1 MGIFDRFK
9 KREPE
14 MSDLERLA
22 ALASDPEA
30 LDEIDDDDLKQLIL
44 VKCIEYGICQDGS
57 LIPQL
62 FGLYRYAMDRLD
74 VSDRTHLLS
83 QYSQIVE
90 ERGGEGHMGLMMFL
104 AADTHAAIRSSAAL
118 SLSVLFEPED
128 DNELAGPEF
137 VVRTLLNQED
147 GTSSQGEALG
157 GVLLLGDL
165 RLLPLLE
172 DAWEQLSEEAQLGL
186 TRCKS
191 GFVSE
196 GIVEFW
202 LSCLENGCSETVYGS
217 VVAALA
223 KMPVIAQVPF
233 VIDMERVFPAY
244 AEPENPMKMLRQTS
258 FEDYLDE
265 IRPRLE
271 ALAETESEPKL
282 IPQIFAMW
290 EDPGAYAGLVG

>member
-1 MGIFDRFK
+1 MGLFDRFK
-9 KREPE
+9 RRDPE
-14 MSDLERLA
+14 VSDLERLSA
-22 ALASDPEA
+22 MASDPEA
-30 LDEIDDDDLKQLIL
+30 WDEIDDDQLKQLIM
-44 VKCIEYGICQDGS
+44 VKCIEYGISQDGS
-57 LIPQL
+57 QIPAL
-62 FGLYRYAMDRLD
+62 FGLYRYAMERLD
-74 VSDRTHLLS
+74 VSDRTQLVS
-83 QYSQIVE
+83 QYSEFVDG
-90 ERGGEGHMGLMMFL
+90 RDGEGHMGLMMFL
-104 AADTHAAIRSSAAL
+104 AADTNAAIRSTAAL

-128 DNELAGPEF
+128 GNELAGPEF

-147 GTSSQGEALG
+147 GTASQGEALG
-157 GVLLLGDL
+157 GVLLLGDR

-172 DAWEQLSEEAQLGL
+172 NAWVRLSEEAQLGL

-202 LSCLENGCSETVYGS
+202 LRCLEQGCSEAVYGS

-244 AEPENPMKMLRQTS
+244 ASPENPMRMLRQTS
-258 FEDYLDE
+258 FDDYLDE

-271 ALAETESEPKL
+271 ALEETESEPKL
-282 IPQIFAMW
+282 IPQIYAMW
-290 EDPGAYAGLVG
+290 EDPDSYAGMVG

>member
-9 KREPE
+9 KRESE
-14 MSDLERLA
+14 VSDLERLS
-22 ALASDPEA
+22 ALAGDPEA
-30 LDEIDDDDLKQLIL
+30 LDEIEDEELKQLIM

-74 VSDRTHLLS
+74 VSDRTQLVS
-83 QYSQIVE
+83 QYSQFVE
-90 ERGGEGHMGLMMFL
+90 DREGEGHMGLMMFL
-104 AADTHAAIRSSAAL
+104 AADTNAAIRSTAAL

-128 DNELAGPEF
+128 GNELAGPEF

-157 GVLLLGDL
+157 GVLLLGDR

-172 DAWEQLSEEAQLGL
+172 SAWEQLTEEAQLGL

-202 LSCLENGCSETVYGS
+202 LRCLEKGCSEAVYGS

-223 KMPVIAQVPF
+223 KMPVIAQVPV
-233 VIDMERVFPAY
+233 VIDMERVLPAY

-265 IRPRLE
+265 IQPRLE
-271 ALAETESEPKL
+271 ALERTESEPKL
-282 IPQIFAMW
+282 ITQIFAMW
-290 EDPGAYAGLVG
+290 KDPDSYAGLVG